1 MIDWRID
8 SRFSL
13 SPVFVVAW
21 TRSSSDHSMTD
32 GANGERVG
40 QPAVADFG
48 FVGSLRPASS
58 AVDVAFDSPF
68 LRTVAEK
75 RNWSLLAIV
84 RVNVIG
90 VLSPLRSRLESRNTG
105 PQH

>member
-1 MIDWRID
+1 MIDRRID

-21 TRSSSDHSMTD
+21 TRSSSDHSITD

-48 FVGSLRPASS
+48 FVGLRPTSS
-58 AVDVAFDSPF
+58 AGDVAFDSPV

-75 RNWSLLAIV
+75 WNWSLLAIV
-84 RVNVIG
+84 RVSAI
-90 VLSPLRSRLESRNTG
+90 SCSR
-105 PQH
+105 H